1 MGYAF
6 TCPDMIGGGE
16 FQSFLDNATVDQE
29 LVVRSAQVSALM
41 PMMQFSVAP
50 WRVLDRPHAEMCK
63 KMSLLHEEVG
73 PEILR
78 LAQASAQTG
87 EPIVRPLAYAYPD
100 AGYEQIKDEFLLG
113 ADILVAPV
121 LTGNAR
127 TRTIVFPQG
136 KWKGDDGSTVVGPRT
151 VEVSVPLERLPWYRR
166 AG

>member
-1 MGYAF
+1 MR
-6 TCPDMIGGGE
+6 
-16 FQSFLDNATVDQE
+16 TVDQE

-50 WRVLDRPHAEMCK
+50 WRVLDAPHAEICK
-63 KMSLLHEEVG
+63 RMSLLHAELG

-78 LAQASAQTG
+78 LAQESAQTG

-100 AGYEQIKDEFLLG
+100 AGYEKIKDEFLLG

-121 LTGNAR
+121 LSRNAR
-127 TRTIVFPQG
+127 TRTIVFPHG
-136 KWKGDDGSTVVGPRT
+136 TWKGDDGSTVVGPKT
-151 VEVSVPLERLPWYRR
+151 VDIQAPLERLPWYRR